1 MYIIDNI
8 ITYSPYS
15 PYYVTITSAND
26 SAVSLS
32 RGTDVFRLV
41 ALLLNM
47 ICLMHFYTKSDIC
60 PFWYNFDTVL
70 CQFLETGT

>member
-26 SAVSLS
+26 STVSLS
-32 RGTDVFRLV
+32 RGIDGNHVSSVLHSALPLADVIV
-41 ALLLNM
+41 
-47 ICLMHFYTKSDIC
+47 T
-60 PFWYNFDTVL
+60 
-70 CQFLETGT
+70 